1 MLAVT
6 GAQIEADLAHPV
18 AGAGDVALAGLLS
31 IVEGFSDVDGRTG
44 LGAFLA
50 HLESAELLGSAEEVA
65 LPVLPGSVQL
75 MTIHKAKGLEFPVVV
90 LPHLSLGEFPGVK
103 GMDRWTTQAHVV
115 PFELRDDRHV
125 LPRLDELTNR
135 GLDAFIERCKAH
147 DRSGDDRLAYV
158 AVTRA
163 KDLLIAS
170 GHWWGP
176 TQAAPRGPSPYLEML
191 REQSTATRAAT
202 DSADPWAAG
211 PQPDA
216 SGDLPTNPVLTMV
229 PELPWP
235 AEDADPDDPTVTSA
249 RLVETLLAGAAQDL
263 ELPTTAAL
271 PASVAGWVRSEV
283 AAWDEAL
290 GVVMT
295 ELEAGAAPPTVRVPG
310 VLSASATLEL
320 ARDPV
325 AFAAQLARPMPRA
338 RNRHAELGTAFHA
351 WVEARLGVQP
361 LITDD
366 LLPGAADE
374 GITSDA
380 ELGAL
385 KEAFERLPHAAVAPT
400 GVEVPF
406 ALSLGG
412 VVIRGR
418 IDAVFP
424 AFADAPPG
432 VLWEV
437 VDWKTSASERADS
450 LQLAIYRVAWA
461 QLRDVPVEQVR
472 ASFVHVRSGRVDVP
486 GELPDAAELVALVT
500 QAGGAVGE

>member
-176 TQAAPRGPSPYLEML
+176 TQAAPRGPFALP
-191 REQSTATRAAT
+191 R
-202 DSADPWAAG
+202 DAAG
-211 PQPDA
+211 AVD
-216 SGDLPTNPVLTMV
+216 GDPRRDRLRRPVGRRTSAGCLAVTCRPTPCLTMV

-249 RLVETLLAGAAQDL
+249 RAGGGAAGGRRSRTSSCRPPPRCRHPSRGGCVRRWQ
-263 ELPTTAAL
+263 PGTR
-271 PASVAGWVRSEV
+271 RSE
-283 AAWDEAL
+283 W
-290 GVVMT
+290 
-295 ELEAGAAPPTVRVPG
+295 
-310 VLSASATLEL
+310 
-320 ARDPV
+320 
-325 AFAAQLARPMPRA
+325 
-338 RNRHAELGTAFHA
+338 
-351 WVEARLGVQP
+351 
-361 LITDD
+361 
-366 LLPGAADE
+366 
-374 GITSDA
+374 
-380 ELGAL
+380 
-385 KEAFERLPHAAVAPT
+385 
-400 GVEVPF
+400 
-406 ALSLGG
+406 
-412 VVIRGR
+412 
-418 IDAVFP
+418 
-424 AFADAPPG
+424 
-432 VLWEV
+432 
-437 VDWKTSASERADS
+437 
-450 LQLAIYRVAWA
+450 
-461 QLRDVPVEQVR
+461 
-472 ASFVHVRSGRVDVP
+472 
-486 GELPDAAELVALVT
+486 
-500 QAGGAVGE
+500 